1 MNSKFNGP
9 AEVADG
15 ILKLLVPA
23 ILLFPLARWGK
34 SVPVAVKLFILPLI
48 VNIVVVVGVALLLDI
63 DIVDIADPGL
73 GLGLGG
79 PPISSSESVL
89 VPSELA

>member
-1 MNSKFNGP
+1 MKSKFNGP
-9 AEVADG
+9 AEVAEG
-15 ILKLLVPA
+15 ILKLPVPA
-23 ILLFPLARWGK
+23 MLLFPLVRE
-34 SVPVAVKLFILPLI
+34 SIPVAVKLFILPLV

-63 DIVDIADPGL
+63 DIVDIAEPGL

-79 PPISSSESVL
+79 PPNSSSESVL